1 MKTFFTILFVFV
13 VQIFSAQEDDYVYAN
28 GVFDFEEN
36 KTQKIFTDWT
46 RIRQSPNITSP
57 ILDSLQSNQ
66 QILVLKKDE
75 TILKLGER
83 RANWFKIS
91 YQKGDSTS
99 EGYVWAEIC
108 V

>member
-46 RIRQSPNITSP
+46 RIR
-57 ILDSLQSNQ
+57 
-66 QILVLKKDE
+66 
-75 TILKLGER
+75 
-83 RANWFKIS
+83 
-91 YQKGDSTS
+91 
-99 EGYVWAEIC
+99 
-108 V
+108 